1 MLTFFTDTDLDF
13 SRKEAEENGFKLIS
27 MPYSYDGKTIYPYV
41 DFDEF
46 DGHAFYDML
55 RNGVLPTTSAIS
67 EVEYRNYFEPEFA
80 AGNGVRFVCGSGR

>member
-67 EVEYRNYFEPEFA
+67 SRKRYPLRPFL
-80 AGNGVRFVCGSGR
+80 GSNDSHF

>member
-55 RNGVLPTTSAIS
+55 RNGVLPTTSAIPKS
-67 EVEYRNYFEPEFA
+67 NTVIILNRSLQPETIFFTFIS
-80 AGNGVRFVCGSGR
+80 RQQ